1 MTARSGRSRR
11 FAAAAVLAALAALG
25 PFPAS
30 ALAATPEEPLMLAVT
45 TFTGTTATFEGEP
58 NPNAVETAGYEF
70 LYVPGNTVCQGTITP
85 AGPEVSRPAGT
96 KVSEPVVGLEGS
108 TEYTV
113 CMDASITEGGVTEKA
128 ASNTVT
134 FKTLPEKP
142 LVILE
147 QSNRESPFEATV
159 EAQVNPE
166 NQPTTSCVF
175 EYSRG
180 AEPAKTAVCKQP
192 LGGSGLEIA
201 SAKLSGLSPGGT
213 YSYHVIIKNATG
225 KEEGKVEHFTT
236 EPVPP
241 SVISESVSRIT
252 EGYATLEAQI
262 NPGGEA
268 SYYAEYGTSPCG
280 ATACGT
286 RSSEGFLLG
295 DTQEEASLEL
305 TNLKPNTTY
314 HYWVVATN
322 SAAPAGVHGE
332 AQEFTTPKSFEEIR
346 NQEDEQL
353 FKQRAQ
359 EEAKTK
365 AEAEARAAAA
375 AKEHQEEEAAAAA
388 KKRQQEQVSASKASV
403 TIINVKVG
411 SNSVVVTLDVSQAGR
426 VTISGRGL
434 KTTTKKVAAGTMKIK
449 VALTKAGKSA
459 RKHHKKIKITVELK
473 SAGKTVSTSK
483 TVKL

>member
-1 MTARSGRSRR
+1 
-11 FAAAAVLAALAALG
+11 
-25 PFPAS
+25 
-30 ALAATPEEPLMLAVT
+30 MLPVT
-45 TFTGTTATFEGEP
+45 IFTGTTAKFEGEP
-58 NPNAVETAGYEF
+58 NPSKVEKAGYEF
-70 LYVPGNTVCQGTITP
+70 LYVPGNTVCQGSITP
-85 AGPEVSRPAGT
+85 PGPEVSRPAGT

-113 CMDASITEGGVTEKA
+113 CLDASITEGGVTEKT
-128 ASNTVT
+128 ASGTVT

-147 QSNRESPFEATV
+147 QSKVQSPFEATV

-166 NQPTTSCVF
+166 NQPTTACVF
-175 EYSRG
+175 EYGQG
-180 AEPAKTAVCKQP
+180 AEPAKTAACKQP

-213 YSYHVIIKNATG
+213 YTYHLIIKNATG

-241 SVISESVSRIT
+241 SVISESVSDIT

-268 SYYAEYGTSPCG
+268 TYYAEYGTSACE
-280 ATACGT
+280 ANTCGT
-286 RSSEGFLLG
+286 KTSEGFLMG
-295 DTQEEASLEL
+295 DTQEEGSLEA

-314 HYWVVATN
+314 HYWIVAVN

-332 AQEFTTPKSFEEIR
+332 AEEFTTPKSWEETR

-359 EEAKTK
+359 KKPRLKLKRKT
-365 AEAEARAAAA
+365 EQQQRPRSTR
-375 AKEHQEEEAAAAA
+375 
-388 KKRQQEQVSASKASV
+388 KKKPQSPPRR
-403 TIINVKVG
+403 
-411 SNSVVVTLDVSQAGR
+411 D
-426 VTISGRGL
+426 
-434 KTTTKKVAAGTMKIK
+434 KKN
-449 VALTKAGKSA
+449 
-459 RKHHKKIKITVELK
+459 
-473 SAGKTVSTSK
+473 
-483 TVKL
+483 KLQPVRPRSRS